1 MKINVCA
8 KFYCSIVWLSV
19 LNHLLIYNG
28 IFETIIYRKVY
39 LEICL

>member
-19 LNHLLIYNG
+19 LSHLLIYNG
-28 IFETIIYRKVY
+28 IFETII
-39 LEICL
+39 